1 MRTRWL
7 GSAECRLGHAMAP
20 GVSVGVDG
28 RPSARSAF
36 SDSSDFGPATS
47 RCWLLG
53 GPEDVS
59 YCGVLW
65 RGAVNGQDVRL
76 EALTF
81 RQLETAEGKHGVK
94 HVVQHGHDRTE
105 NL

>member
-1 MRTRWL
+1 MGARKTQPDRRQASHKQ
-7 GSAECRLGHAMAP
+7 GS
-20 GVSVGVDG
+20 
-28 RPSARSAF
+28 
-36 SDSSDFGPATS
+36 
-47 RCWLLG
+47 
-53 GPEDVS
+53 
-59 YCGVLW
+59 
-65 RGAVNGQDVRL
+65 QDVRL